1 MRPVKGKD
9 TGQEQQSV
17 VPVKHNRQD
26 HQSKDDSARKS
37 RGVKINGVGLGDVS
51 EVDEERQT
59 TVSEVKGSEQKYIR
73 TVITRKQKNFPIVK
87 QTT

>member
-1 MRPVKGKD
+1 MRSSERQGHWPRATVSGASRTQQARSPV
-9 TGQEQQSV
+9 
-17 VPVKHNRQD
+17 
-26 HQSKDDSARKS
+26 KDDSARKS

-73 TVITRKQKNFPIVK
+73 TVITRKQKNF
-87 QTT
+87 QS